1 MTDPADEVRDLL
13 PLPRATFHI
22 LVALQE
28 GPLHGYAVKQ
38 SVESMSDGM
47 VRMAPAT
54 LYETLHRMRARG
66 LVEETEPDGA
76 PEDDHP
82 QRSYYRLTAFGRA
95 AMAAE
100 VHRLGAMV
108 DRARALMG
116 EAGGA

>member
-1 MTDPADEVRDLL
+1 MTDRADIREML

-38 SVESMSDGM
+38 TVESTSDGM

-54 LYETLHRMRARG
+54 LYETLHRMRSRG
-66 LVEETEPDGA
+66 LVEEAEPEPG
-76 PEDDHP
+76 EGDDHP
-82 QRSYYRLTAFGRA
+82 QRSYYRLTAFGREV
-95 AMAAE
+95 MSAE

-108 DRARALMG
+108 DRARARMG
-116 EAGGA
+116 EAGSV